1 MLNKWVD
8 GKKKEGLST
17 RRPHIASECESLR
30 ECEKWRRE
38 VLQDVGRKV
47 SQIQNG
53 EYRAVCMKI
62 HRRLRLSSH
71 ALESHA
77 VRALGACAAASI
89 GEHRIRELNDEIN
102 KLIRIKGHWE
112 RQIIALGGPNHFIS
126 SSKILDGDGK
136 EVSGGGG
143 YRYFGAAKELPGV
156 KELFEKAAPAA
167 SKRTRKE
174 INQGVN
180 ADYYGF
186 RDDDDGLLETAE
198 SAAQKAG

>member
-1 MLNKWVD
+1 L
-8 GKKKEGLST
+8 LSFS
-17 RRPHIASECESLR
+17 PLA
-30 ECEKWRRE
+30 
-38 VLQDVGRKV
+38 
-47 SQIQNG
+47 
-53 EYRAVCMKI
+53 
-62 HRRLRLSSH
+62 
-71 ALESHA
+71 ALAPSVPPCA
-77 VRALGACAAASI
+77 AAASI

-112 RQIIALGGPNHFIS
+112 RQIISLGGPNHFLS

-156 KELFEKAAPAA
+156 KELFEKAAPVA

-186 RDDDDGLLETAE
+186 RDDDDGLLEIAE
-198 SAAQKAG
+198 SAAQKSGSC